1 MALLSTIGFASAIG
15 SRLFAGLF
23 LDRFGPKI
31 TSFLSGIL
39 SITGLLLMAT
49 ARDIQQLSDIITPAW
64 VVLATGGSAMHLTS
78 FHVTN
83 LQIDKD
89 KKKQASVYISAG
101 FGGGSLILPILQII
115 NQYGDVKLQTI
126 AAWYAGVAAIL
137 TINSF
142 FHQPWR
148 AWNAIGSKASVDVN
162 CFRRNWWPNSMKLTS
177 KKLASDKKFMPLKKV
192 LTSFAF
198 WGECFWFSGH
208 VFMLTYYLST
218 INQILYSLGDA
229 RVNDNIDSFLNNV
242 FTRVA
247 VFFNGLGF
255 LWAPSIAFLSRTKS
269 LYFRIYFETGLAI
282 VMTLLLTIPIIEV
295 QIVVFI
301 CQALI
306 RLQVFS
312 YHFAYLAE
320 RFGFRH
326 FGLLNGISSLVAG
339 LLGLAGYWL
348 QLFSIYVSNGSF
360 ATSYYM
366 VAGLLALTLIFPIT
380 IQRID
385 KKEEQVTD
393 KESQEKVAQNGLQQD
408 AEAVGTTPTS
418 KSDPKN

>member
-1 MALLSTIGFASAIG
+1 MSSWWSCIWLPRSRAHFAKRRSLCRCLQLWSFLCWVSKATFLFCFVFFLLLSISYINLINLRQQEKMALLSTIGFASAIG

-89 KKKQASVYISAG
+89 KKKQASVYITAG

-269 LYFRIYFETGLAI
+269 LYFRIYF
-282 VMTLLLTIPIIEV
+282 
-295 QIVVFI
+295 
-301 CQALI
+301 
-306 RLQVFS
+306 
-312 YHFAYLAE
+312 
-320 RFGFRH
+320 
-326 FGLLNGISSLVAG
+326 
-339 LLGLAGYWL
+339 GYSFL
-348 QLFSIYVSNGSF
+348 LFS
-360 ATSYYM
+360 
-366 VAGLLALTLIFPIT
+366 
-380 IQRID
+380 
-385 KKEEQVTD
+385 
-393 KESQEKVAQNGLQQD
+393 
-408 AEAVGTTPTS
+408 
-418 KSDPKN
+418 